1 MLQNLFTWIWRT
13 ALAFLLGSV
22 IVVLIYRLIPPAI
35 TPLMAWRLIQAPFTG
50 HRMTIQHRWVS
61 YSEISPSVFK
71 AVISGED
78 AGFLRH
84 DGVDWKAVERAQKTN
99 AFRVKRGKLP
109 LGASTIS
116 MQTAKNV
123 FLVPWRSLV
132 RKAFEFYFT
141 YLIEAL
147 WGKQRILEVYVNM
160 IEWGDGIY
168 GVQAASKFYFNK
180 DASQLTAD
188 EAARLAAVV
197 PNPRRFNAGAPSTYT
212 KKRQSFIKG
221 RMGGIAIP
229 KSDSPIPKKAE
240 RTRSVEKQK

>member
-1 MLQNLFTWIWRT
+1 MVKNVFVWLFRT
-13 ALAFLLGSV
+13 ALAFLVGSV
-22 IVVLIYRLIPPAI
+22 LLVLIYRIIPPAI
-35 TPLMAWRLIQAPFTG
+35 TPLMAWRLVQAPFTG
-50 HRMTIQHRWVS
+50 HRMTVQHRWVS
-61 YSEISPSVFK
+61 YDDLPPAIFK
-71 AVISGED
+71 AVMSGED

-84 DGVDWKAVERAQKTN
+84 EGIDWKAVERAQKAN
-99 AFRVKRGKLP
+99 PGRIKRGKP
-109 LGASTIS
+109 ALGASTIS

-123 FLVPWRSLV
+123 FLVPWRSMV

-147 WGKQRILEVYVNM
+147 WGKKRILEVYVNM

-168 GVQAASKFYFNK
+168 GVQAASRFYFNK

-197 PNPRRFNAGAPSTYT
+197 PNPRRFNAGAPSNYT

-221 RMGGIAIP
+221 RMGGIGLP
-229 KSDSPIPKKAE
+229 QNTQPSPSKKKSK
-240 RTRSVEKQK
+240 

>member
-1 MLQNLFTWIWRT
+1 MVKNLFTWMWRT
-13 ALAFLLGSV
+13 ALAFLVGSV
-22 IVVLIYRLIPPAI
+22 LLVLIYRVIPPAV
-35 TPLMAWRLIQAPFTG
+35 TPLMAWRVMQAPFTG

-61 YSEISPSVFK
+61 YGNVSPAVYR

-84 DGVDWKAVERAQKTN
+84 EGVDWKAVERAQKANTG
-99 AFRVKRGKLP
+99 RVKRGKPP

-132 RKAFEFYFT
+132 RKAFEFYYT

-147 WGKQRILEVYVNM
+147 WGKERILEVYVNM

-168 GVQAASKFYFNK
+168 GVQAASRYYFNK
-180 DASQLTAD
+180 DASQLTTD

-197 PNPRRFNAGAPSTYT
+197 PNPRRFNAGAPSNYT

-221 RMGGIAIP
+221 RMGGMAVP
-229 KSDSPIPKKAE
+229 KRDVAPKKKTA
-240 RTRSVEKQK
+240 K